1 MLNVNKLIILGSTG
15 SIGKSTL
22 EVIKHNNENFEI
34 ICLTADSS
42 SVALAEQINL
52 FKPKYAFLNNHLL
65 IDDLKSRLTHNQT
78 IVITDSNQLHDILKS
93 DSYSTLV
100 SAMSG
105 STGLLLTFL
114 SLQANKK
121 VLLANKESLV
131 MAGDLFSN
139 YRKQIIPIDI

>member
-52 FKPKYAFLNNHLL
+52 FKPKYAFLNNHLF

-78 IVITDSNQLHDILKS
+78 IVITDTRI
-93 DSYSTLV
+93 V
-100 SAMSG
+100 
-105 STGLLLTFL
+105 
-114 SLQANKK
+114 
-121 VLLANKESLV
+121 
-131 MAGDLFSN
+131 
-139 YRKQIIPIDI
+139 R